1 MRKSLFDIAYEQL
14 HQYIVANNLRHSAL
28 RTEILQEA
36 CQLPQPF
43 TEEQLEQACEPLHV
57 SRATVFNALNTF
69 VLARILHADSR
80 HQGQEHTLYEVIVG
94 GAMHMEIVCK
104 QCGRVTELRDKAIVK
119 MIKEKHYSNF
129 ELQHFTLLVYGECK
143 VCRTQQLQKKHNL

>member
-14 HQYIVANNLRHSAL
+14 HRYITENNLRHSAK
-28 RTEILQEA
+28 RTQILQEI
-36 CQLPQPF
+36 CLLPQPF

-57 SRATVFNALNTF
+57 ARASIFNALNMF
-69 VLARILHADSR
+69 VLAQILHADSR
-80 HQGQEHTLYEVIVG
+80 HRGQTHTQYELITGRGIRMEVI
-94 GAMHMEIVCK
+94 CK

-129 ELQHFTLLVYGECK
+129 ELQHFTLFVYGECK
-143 VCRTQQLQKKHNL
+143 VCRQQNAKKA